1 MSPPLQ
7 PLSSLDTLGV
17 QVSIGPFLVRMR
29 SALTGVQEHL
39 KRLYV
44 DFPMRVTEEPG
55 HFDIAILPGR
65 GARLWVRRQSSVIV
79 NGVRPFLPL
88 PHHLAGPSME
98 WALNWC
104 IGSNAH
110 RWIAVHAAVVER
122 SGRTL
127 ILPGSSGSGKSTLC
141 ASLTGV
147 GWRLFS
153 DEFALIDV
161 DTGQIVPLPRPI
173 SLKDAAIEIIRRRQ
187 PEVVFGPQAQDME
200 GAQFVH
206 MRPPP
211 DSVARAGERARP
223 AWLILPRF
231 VAGRPTTLERLPKA
245 RALMHLT
252 DQSFNYNYLGAIGY
266 KCLGELV
273 RQVDCYRLEY
283 GDLDDV
289 IGVLERVTTS

>member
-1 MSPPLQ
+1 MTRSPD
-7 PLSSLDTLGV
+7 PLSSLSTVGV
-17 QVSIGPFLVRMR
+17 QISIGPFLVRLR
-29 SALTGVQEHL
+29 SPLAEVDGHL
-39 KRLYV
+39 KRLYA
-44 DFPMRVTEEPG
+44 DFPMRVSDGAG

-65 GARLWVRRQSSVIV
+65 GGRRWIRRQSSVIV

-88 PHHLAGPSME
+88 PHHLAGPSLE
-98 WALNWC
+98 WALNWS

-110 RWIAVHAAVVER
+110 LWIAVHAAVVER

-141 ASLTGV
+141 AALTGV

-161 DTGQIVPLPRPI
+161 DTGQVVPLPRPI
-173 SLKDAAIEIIRRRQ
+173 SLKNAAIEIIRRRQ
-187 PEVVFGPQAQDME
+187 PHAVFGLQARDME

-206 MRPPP
+206 MRPLP
-211 DSVARAGERARP
+211 DSVARANQRAHP

-231 VAGRPTTLERLPKA
+231 VAGHPTTLEPLPKA

-252 DQSFNYNYLGAIGY
+252 DQSFNYNYMGSSGY
-266 KCLGELV
+266 RCLAELV

-289 IGVLERVTTS
+289 LGVLERLTS